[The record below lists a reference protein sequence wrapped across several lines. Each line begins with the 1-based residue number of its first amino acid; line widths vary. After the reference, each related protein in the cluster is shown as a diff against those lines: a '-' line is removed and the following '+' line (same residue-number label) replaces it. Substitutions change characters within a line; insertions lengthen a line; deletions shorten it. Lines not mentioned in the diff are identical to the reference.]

1 MESNDPKAKT
11 FSGTGREL
19 MRINMVSG
27 IHGVQEIA
35 FNPLS
40 KKGNEDYGL
49 LYIGVGDGGAV
60 ENGYQFLAHDKEKVW
75 GSILR
80 HRSRWQKQH
89 EWAVWNS
96 KNKSICRR

>member
-1 MESNDPKAKT
+1 MGIDRMEVNDPKAET

-40 KKGNEDYGL
+40 KKGEGDYGL
-49 LYIGVGDGGAV
+49 LIHRCGR
-60 ENGYQFLAHDKEKVW
+60 W
-75 GSILR
+75 
-80 HRSRWQKQH
+80 RSR
-89 EWAVWNS
+89 
-96 KNKSICRR
+96 